1 MKAGTPVLEV
11 RGVETEFQV
20 LLREAENLKVLD
32 CFCGHGF
39 AGTRPP
45 PPWGGLCG
53 NGFELKC
60 NF

>member
-1 MKAGTPVLEV
+1 MLEV